1 MESRKAKT
9 DQEREPGVVD
19 DRQTKRPRVEVEDA
33 LDNEEGDEI
42 APRLAPQASD
52 LYLDT
57 VRLSRVA
64 ISMRVLM
71 RVFADKSRQF
81 GL

>member
-42 APRLAPQASD
+42 APRLALQASD